1 MRLGVGLLPQS
12 LGNIGEKRFS
22 LYALIAE
29 SPGLHFRE
37 LQRRTK
43 MANGQLKYHLSWLQD
58 RSVIKT
64 ITDGQYLRFYTFDK
78 LGEDERT
85 ILEFSRQQSVRHI
98 LLHLLENGC
107 DNHENIVNKLD
118 LSPSTIS
125 WHLKKMVNADILV
138 REVDGRKSFYRL
150 QDADLVKQTLVKYRE
165 SFLDRM
171 VDHFI
176 DMWGE

>member
-1 MRLGVGLLPQS
+1 MRLGTVLPQS

-22 LYALIAE
+22 LYALIAG

-43 MANGQLKYHLSWLQD
+43 MANGQLKYHLGWLKD
-58 RSVIKT
+58 HSVIRT
-64 ITDGQYLRFYTFDK
+64 IADGQYLRFYTLEK
-78 LGEDERT
+78 IGANERT
-85 ILEFSRQQSVRHI
+85 VLELSRQRSIRHI
-98 LLHLLENGC
+98 LLHLLENGR

-125 WHLKKMVNADILV
+125 WHLKKMVNAGILAK
-138 REVDGRKSFYRL
+138 EVDGRKSYFSL
-150 QDADLVKQTLVKYRE
+150 CDPETVKGTLVKYRE

-171 VDHFI
+171 VDRFI
-176 DMWGE
+176 EMWDE